1 MLIVELFLSIDPIVH
16 QFLLDIPGYIDPNS
30 GMAIL
35 TMLMGAIAG
44 IGMTLKLYWTKLK
57 LKLSQKNDDQLFI
70 TGYFN

>member
-1 MLIVELFLSIDPIVH
+1 MLIVELFFSIDLIVH
-16 QFLLDIPGYIDPNS
+16 YFLLDIPSYIDPNS

-57 LKLSQKNDDQLFI
+57 LKLSQKNDD
-70 TGYFN
+70 